1 YKFAYVKKKGKTESF
16 LFDLNKDPFE
26 MNNIYD
32 ANSEIVKQYRK
43 ELIKWLKETKDVF
56 AIPDK

>member
-1 YKFAYVKKKGKTESF
+1 MAYVNNKGKVESY

-32 ANSEIVKQYRK
+32 PNSEIVKRYRK
-43 ELIKWLKETKDVF
+43 ELIKWLANTKDIFV
-56 AIPDK
+56 IPDK